1 MSQPKFGLQFPL
13 TQSVVM
19 SSLVLP
25 YLPAFNPMQAEQLVI
40 KKSSWKNVRK
50 FIKSLEKQ
58 KILLCKDRPS
68 NEVDVL
74 DVDFDHH
81 ILQGFHPY
89 ILPKKEVHSDPTDV
103 LKPPSTAATDDCI
116 GQKLQ
121 IVELFRPTDILKPL
135 FQSAKAEYVSS
146 SSRSSHSAL
155 YPLTQNKSEILLHRR
170 RNPYNDN
177 HLP

>member
-13 TQSVVM
+13 TQSAVM
-19 SSLVLP
+19 SLLVLP
-25 YLPAFNPMQAEQLVI
+25 YLPAFNPKQAEQLVI

-81 ILQGFHPY
+81 SLQGFRPY
-89 ILPKKEVHSDPTDV
+89 RLPKREVHTDPTDGQ
-103 LKPPSTAATDDCI
+103 KSSSTAVTDDCI
-116 GQKLQ
+116 GQQLQ
-121 IVELFRPTDILKPL
+121 KVELFRPTDSLKSV
-135 FQSAKAEYVSS
+135 FQSAKAEYVPS
-146 SSRSSHSAL
+146 SSRSLRSAL
-155 YPLTQNKSEILLHRR
+155 HSLT
-170 RNPYNDN
+170 
-177 HLP
+177 